1 MSGVTRYNVRCHHTT
16 REVSFRES
24 RELANSKI
32 APTLCY
38 EGGTRGIIFGNLCG
52 RFHHHFCLAFPSTV
66 AASPSL
72 GLVFQIAAARRTFFL
87 PVFCRTEAFCTN
99 AVQRVR

>member
-16 REVSFRES
+16 REFSFRES

-38 EGGTRGIIFGNLCG
+38 EGGTPGYYVRQSILKIPSPFLTGLSIYCCGITIFRASVPDRRSSTNLLPL
-52 RFHHHFCLAFPSTV
+52 RFS
-66 AASPSL
+66 
-72 GLVFQIAAARRTFFL
+72 
-87 PVFCRTEAFCTN
+87 
-99 AVQRVR
+99 